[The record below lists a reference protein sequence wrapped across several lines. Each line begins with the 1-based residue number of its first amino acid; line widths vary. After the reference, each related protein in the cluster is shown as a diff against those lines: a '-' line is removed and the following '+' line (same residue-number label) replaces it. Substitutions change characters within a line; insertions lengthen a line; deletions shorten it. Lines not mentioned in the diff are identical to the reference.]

1 MDSNQN
7 KQNLQMAVAYGIVVL
22 KQFFLIEL
30 LLYNQRTGQNKPTAQ
45 LEKSCSGHYHLIN
58 NQQHRFHCS

>member
-1 MDSNQN
+1 
-7 KQNLQMAVAYGIVVL
+7 MAVAYGIVVL
-22 KQFFLIEL
+22 KQFFLNEL
-30 LLYNQRTGQNKPTAQ
+30 LIYNQRTGQNKPTAQ